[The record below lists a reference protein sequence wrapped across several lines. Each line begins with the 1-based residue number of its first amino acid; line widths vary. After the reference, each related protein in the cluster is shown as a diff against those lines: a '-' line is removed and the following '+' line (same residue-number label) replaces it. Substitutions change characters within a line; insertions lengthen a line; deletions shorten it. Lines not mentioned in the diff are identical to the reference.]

1 MINLCHFSFAIILI
15 CFQSSEKILRHLTFS
30 FASICASGQRSAWH
44 TVKSIKCQ
52 SQKQTSTNSIKQPV
66 CLRIVSESDD
76 RFNTV
81 DYWSEWIATQ
91 KFLQSP
97 HISAK
102 AENEEKASESH
113 QCMFLCECVL
123 SPLHY
128 G

>member
-1 MINLCHFSFAIILI
+1 M
-15 CFQSSEKILRHLTFS
+15 HLDKELHD
-30 FASICASGQRSAWH
+30 I
-44 TVKSIKCQ
+44 KSIKCQ
-52 SQKQTSTNSIKQPV
+52 SQKQTFTNSINQSV
-66 CLRIVSESDD
+66 YLQIASELDNL
-76 RFNTV
+76 FNTT
-81 DYWSEWIATQ
+81 DFLNEWITTQ
-91 KFLQSP
+91 KFMQSP